1 MARRRWESH
10 GDTLWQVAPQING
23 RVDVVRCAVDDEL
36 DGEQLGD
43 VDVPHGCRH
52 HGGRE
57 VLGRRGSVLGC
68 RGVDGVDVDGHM
80 AVADISVFR
89 IQMGV
94 ELDGDDGAVAG
105 AVGVVRE
112 EAQAAPCAV
121 ARDIWRKMPEE
132 ERHPITSVRPRVP
145 NDLEGEGGSEAGRLA
160 GGSIPQRH
168 WLRVLGSA
176 DAEFAALVNPVTCI

>member
-1 MARRRWESH
+1 
-10 GDTLWQVAPQING
+10 
-23 RVDVVRCAVDDEL
+23 L

-89 IQMGV
+89 IQSGV

-121 ARDIWRKMPEE
+121 ARDI
-132 ERHPITSVRPRVP
+132 
-145 NDLEGEGGSEAGRLA
+145 
-160 GGSIPQRH
+160 
-168 WLRVLGSA
+168 
-176 DAEFAALVNPVTCI
+176 